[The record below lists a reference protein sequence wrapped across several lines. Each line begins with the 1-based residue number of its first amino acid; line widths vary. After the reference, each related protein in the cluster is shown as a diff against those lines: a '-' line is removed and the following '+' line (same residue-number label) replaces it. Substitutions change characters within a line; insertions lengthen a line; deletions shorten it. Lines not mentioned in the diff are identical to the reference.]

1 MLNSGWF
8 EHIPPEYQFFSI
20 HFYRD
25 SEKRMK
31 ISGWPLGTAPASC
44 MVMKSCDLNRHQ
56 QTCPNMEWAKVSIQ
70 CGSSGKSI
78 FSNIFYENMNI
89 FKENHWLVKIM
100 YFQVI
105 SCRKICILKGL
116 PKVFIEN
123 IFLHITSRI
132 HLLSVFIS
140 YHMVIWCGLG
150 LSHLHTVQTVAFVSI
165 AVI

>member
-1 MLNSGWF
+1 
-8 EHIPPEYQFFSI
+8 
-20 HFYRD
+20 
-25 SEKRMK
+25 MK

-44 MVMKSCDLNRHQ
+44 MVMKSCDFNRHQ

-89 FKENHWLVKIM
+89 FKENHWSVKIM

-105 SCRKICILKGL
+105 SYRKICILKGL

-132 HLLSVFIS
+132 HLLSVLSVIIWS
-140 YHMVIWCGLG
+140 YDVGWAYLICIQSRQWLLCQLLLSKNFPLFFVWYHIGVFTLG
-150 LSHLHTVQTVAFVSI
+150 PVAFSMKNW
-165 AVI
+165 